1 MRHSRDVQE
10 RWAAVKAHLFP
21 HRSSKS
27 SRPSLQ
33 ALTLTAG
40 RGTWWAAARPDTMI
54 KNGWRCEAERQ
65 PGAGVALWRR
75 KEGKQG
81 EQLPS
86 LDVVLIDGLLII
98 DSKQSV
104 LSDKLGGFARWMISS
119 WGLCAALV
127 SRKRTH
133 CSWWWMGTSYP
144 KSRKYTRPTYISMN
158 GKQMVVWGVRVG
170 ERRICYALNHP
181 GMCRPVS
188 LFWERVWHLLLDY
201 L

>member
-27 SRPSLQ
+27 SHPSLQ

-40 RGTWWAAARPDTMI
+40 RGTWWAAARPDRMI
-54 KNGWRCEAERQ
+54 KNGCRCDG
-65 PGAGVALWRR
+65 GAPAWCRR
-75 KEGKQG
+75 GTLPQKRGKTRKAVR
-81 EQLPS
+81 LLS

-98 DSKQSV
+98 GSKQSV
-104 LSDKLGGFARWMISS
+104 LSDKLGAFARWMISS
-119 WGLCAALV
+119 WGLCAAPV

-144 KSRKYTRPTYISMN
+144 KSMKYTRPTYISMN
-158 GKQMVVWGVRVG
+158 GKQLLGWFGAWGLGRG
-170 ERRICYALNHP
+170 EFAMH
-181 GMCRPVS
+181 
-188 LFWERVWHLLLDY
+188 
-201 L
+201 